1 MEFLPRSE
9 DPVLQ
14 RVSNVFCGLRHSEIG
29 KNCRR
34 REPLM

>member
-14 RVSNVFCGLRHSEIG
+14 RVSNVFAASAI
-29 KNCRR
+29 RR
-34 REPLM
+34 SGRIAAAASH